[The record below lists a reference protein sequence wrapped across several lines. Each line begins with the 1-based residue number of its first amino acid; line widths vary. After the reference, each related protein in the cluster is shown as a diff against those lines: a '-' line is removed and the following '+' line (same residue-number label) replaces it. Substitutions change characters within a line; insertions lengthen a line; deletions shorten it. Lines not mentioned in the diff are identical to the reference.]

1 MGYALNGERMPK
13 LNDPKII
20 LYGLAAVGLLA
31 GTFAGYVKV
40 TTPEAAQCA
49 VDLADAKA
57 RLELLTEAKDA
68 CKTALSVCAPTGKSP

>member
-1 MGYALNGERMPK
+1 MPFSWT
-13 LNDPKII
+13 DPRLIGT
-20 LYGLAAVGLLA
+20 GLCVLGVLAGAVG
-31 GTFAGYVKV
+31 GYVRI

-68 CKTALSVCAPTGKSP
+68 CKTALTVCMPKEHP

>member
-1 MGYALNGERMPK
+1 MP
-13 LNDPKII
+13 DPK
-20 LYGLAAVGLLA
+20 YMAAGLGLLGVLGLGA
-31 GTFAGYVKV
+31 IGYVKI

-68 CKTALSVCAPTGKSP
+68 CKTALTACVQQPKGTP